1 MRAMRLS
8 ALTAVFAVMFTAA
21 LAGCT
26 NPRTEAN
33 VAQAINDA
41 ANEISG
47 LKNDIALLQ
56 GQVDS
61 LHAAVAKQDTL
72 INRILTVSNI
82 PR

>member
-1 MRAMRLS
+1 MRLS
-8 ALTAVFAVMFTAA
+8 ALTALFAAVAV
-21 LAGCT
+21 AGCT

-33 VAQAINDA
+33 VASAINDA

-56 GQVDS
+56 SQVDS
-61 LHAAVAKQDTL
+61 LHTAVAKQDSL
-72 INRILTVSNI
+72 ITRILAVSNI

>member
-8 ALTAVFAVMFTAA
+8 ALTAVFAGAA
-21 LAGCT
+21 IASCA
-26 NPRTEAN
+26 NPRTEGN
-33 VAQAINDA
+33 VASAINDA

-61 LHAAVAKQDTL
+61 LHTAVAKQDSL
-72 INRILTVSNI
+72 ITRILAANNI

>member
-8 ALTAVFAVMFTAA
+8 ALTAAFAAA
-21 LAGCT
+21 LLAGCT
-26 NPRTEAN
+26 NPRTEGN

-61 LHAAVAKQDTL
+61 LHAAVSKQDTL
-72 INRILTVSNI
+72 ITRILTVTNI

>member
-1 MRAMRLS
+1 MRLS
-8 ALTAVFAVMFTAA
+8 ALTAASA
-21 LAGCT
+21 LVCLGGCA
-26 NPRTEAN
+26 NPRAQAN

-56 GQVDS
+56 SQVDS
-61 LHAAVAKQDTL
+61 LHTAVAKQDSL
-72 INRILTVSNI
+72 ITRILAVSNI

>member
-8 ALTAVFAVMFTAA
+8 ALTAVFAVLAT
-21 LAGCT
+21 AGCA

-33 VAQAINDA
+33 VASAINDA

-72 INRILTVSNI
+72 ITRILTVTNI